1 MSSPE
6 RAPGRG
12 HPGPFTK
19 GISRRAV
26 IAGFGAVLALA
37 ACGFTPAY
45 GPAGSGGKLRGR
57 VRLQDPKT
65 PDDFAFN
72 ARMAERLGGEGSG
85 YTLSYGLT
93 LAATPQIRSLDDMT
107 SRFALNGQASFRLTD
122 AAGKIVT
129 EGEVSSFSSYA
140 ASGTTV
146 ATVAAEADA
155 RARLATMLAD
165 QVMTRLLA
173 APIL

>member
-1 MSSPE
+1 M
-6 RAPGRG
+6 
-12 HPGPFTK
+12 
-19 GISRRAV
+19 
-26 IAGFGAVLALA
+26 LA

-45 GPAGSGGKLRGR
+45 GPGGSGSKLRGR
-57 VRLQDPKT
+57 VALPDPKT

-72 ARMAERLGGEGSG
+72 ARMAERLGGEGG
-85 YTLSYGLT
+85 QYRLTYTLT
-93 LAATPQIRSLDDMT
+93 LAATPQIRSLDNTT

-122 AAGKIVT
+122 TSGTTVT
-129 EGEVSSFSSYA
+129 EGQVSSFSSYEA
-140 ASGTTV
+140 IGTTV

-173 APIL
+173 APLP